1 VIPEDPQKGFFG
13 TCRGI
18 TPDFFFM
25 AIPKEPIEAKAGLLE
40 YNTTLKSFRTK
51 PMSTAQILLTNDD
64 GIDSPGLWAAAQA
77 LSQLGYVHVVAPRQ
91 QFSGAGRS
99 KPIDSDGII
108 QIKTVSVNGQSWQVY
123 AVGGTPAQTVQHA
136 LLEVLPEPP
145 ALIVAGINYG
155 ENAGVGITIS
165 GTVGAAL
172 EGAAHGIPSLAISL
186 ETRQEDHLSY
196 STMVDFSAAAHF
208 AAYFGRLLM
217 NRRFP
222 LDVDVLKVDVPSDAT
237 LQTPWTVTHLSHRQY
252 YEPVLPERSSWDE
265 PGLIGYRLAA
275 DPRDDIQDTDVYALR
290 VRRMVTV
297 TPLSLDLTSRV
308 DLNELEKILRQ
319 NPPPD

>member
-1 VIPEDPQKGFFG
+1 MRK
-13 TCRGI
+13 
-18 TPDFFFM
+18 
-25 AIPKEPIEAKAGLLE
+25 
-40 YNTTLKSFRTK
+40 KS
-51 PMSTAQILLTNDD
+51 MGTAQILLTNDD

-77 LSQLGYVHVVAPRQ
+77 LSQLGYVHVAAPRQ

-99 KPIDSDGII
+99 KPISSDGII
-108 QIKTVSVNGQSWQVY
+108 EIKMVSVNGQSWQVY

-136 LLEVLPEPP
+136 LLEILPERP
-145 ALIVAGINYG
+145 ALVVAGINYG

-172 EGAAHGIPSLAISL
+172 EGASHGIPSLAISL
-186 ETRQEDHLSY
+186 ETRQEEHLSY
-196 STMVDFSAAAHF
+196 STTVDFSAAAHF

-217 NRRFP
+217 SRRFP

-237 LQTPWTVTHLSHRQY
+237 PQTHWTVTRLSHRQY
-252 YEPVLPERSSWDE
+252 YEPVLPERSSWNE

-290 VRRMVTV
+290 VRRLVTV

-308 DLNELEKILRQ
+308 DLSKLEQDMRQ
-319 NPPPD
+319 NLSTG